1 MLLLTTAAASAF
13 GLVGLFLAIPVTG
26 AITAAVMTY
35 RRVQGE
41 AAGVPAVTTEKR
53 ELPTP

>member
-26 AITAAVMTY
+26 AISAAIIAY
-35 RRVQGE
+35 RRVYGE
-41 AAGVPAVTTEKR
+41 AAGAAAAATK
-53 ELPTP
+53 

>member
-1 MLLLTTAAASAF
+1 LLTTAAASAF

-26 AITAAVMTY
+26 VIIAAVMTY

-41 AAGVPAVTTEKR
+41 APGVPAAATEKR
-53 ELPTP
+53 ELPG

>member
-41 AAGVPAVTTEKR
+41 APGVPTAATEKR
-53 ELPTP
+53 ELPG